1 MLVRK
6 MLQALLVALLFATS
20 SLAGGFLCQS
30 PVALA
35 GAGLD
40 VPEWIVG

>member
-1 MLVRK
+1 MRK
-6 MLQALLVALLFATS
+6 VLQILFVALLFTTS

-35 GAGLD
+35 GAGFD